1 MSRVF
6 VSEGTGA
13 AIYVFTDDHCPP
25 HVHARHR
32 GEGWVAR
39 IRFSYVTNAVE
50 LISIAPLKNV
60 PLQRVVNRLLDDI
73 QTRLADC
80 RRSWRET
87 KRTTCLANQRG
98 DALIDQP
105 AREVGVV
112 RRTLAADA
120 DILAA
125 PAAGADRH
133 GEKALD
139 RLVTLV
145 EVLRHDRGVPI
156 ESEGEL

>member
-39 IRFSYVTNAVE
+39 VRFSYVTNAVA

-80 RRSWRET
+80 RRSYGIHAFQIFSRYQT
-87 KRTTCLANQRG
+87 FIRT
-98 DALIDQP
+98 
-105 AREVGVV
+105 
-112 RRTLAADA
+112 
-120 DILAA
+120 
-125 PAAGADRH
+125 
-133 GEKALD
+133 
-139 RLVTLV
+139 
-145 EVLRHDRGVPI
+145 
-156 ESEGEL
+156 